1 MDPNYS
7 YFVIDKHLKRFES
20 ALNHIALCQ
29 EEECFKECLNLIK
42 TQKLYSKVGI
52 DMYKYEGKH
61 LQR

>member
-29 EEECFKECLNLIK
+29 GEECFEECLNLIK
-42 TQKLYSKVGI
+42 THKLHSKVSI
-52 DMYKYEGKH
+52 HMYKCKGK
-61 LQR
+61 LLLR